1 MQADLSITFCSLG
14 QYWLKRHNV
23 KRPWT
28 DWGAHS
34 ISAGILTDDAAWA
47 TEEEGTRG
55 VGCRV
60 SAYSEALD
68 GATSLL
74 RS

>member
-1 MQADLSITFCSLG
+1 MG
-14 QYWLKRHNV
+14 
-23 KRPWT
+23 
-28 DWGAHS
+28 GAHS

-60 SAYSEALD
+60 AAYSEALD